1 MRTVLLVAAT
11 DLRRR
16 FRNRSAIITAI
27 VGPLAMAFVFSSLT
41 GGGAVSFTIGIVDA
55 DRSALSS
62 SVVDAMTAPPQPTP
76 AAGDAGSADDAS
88 DAVRFRRI
96 DDREQARRLLDDAD
110 IDGAIVLP
118 AGFAAVADGAP
129 VSIEVLRDPR
139 RRISGQVAASIAQS
153 VASRFEQVSL
163 AARTAAGVDPSL
175 VPAVAAAAQ
184 SAEPTLTTTS
194 NLDDGGEL
202 TSGAFFGASMSMLF
216 LYFTMAMAARSLL
229 VEKGNGTVGR
239 MLASDAAPASIL
251 AGKTLSVASLGLV
264 GFGVVWTSTTVVFGA
279 SWGSPLPVV
288 VVILATVVAVAGVGT
303 FVAGFAR
310 TERQVDGYVSTIT
323 FVFALLGGNF
333 VGAAD
338 QPALLQKL
346 SLLTPNG
353 WSLRAFSDLA
363 ADAATTSGI
372 TVAVAVLCAV
382 GVAFGGVGAWR
393 ITRVVGR

>member
-1 MRTVLLVAAT
+1 VRTVLLVAAT

-41 GGGAVSFTIGIVDA
+41 GGGTVTFTIGIVDA

-62 SVVDAMTAPPQPTP
+62 SVVDAMTTPPAAAP
-76 AAGDAGSADDAS
+76 AAGDSQGAGDDR

-96 DDREQARRLLDDAD
+96 DDREDALRLLDDAD

-139 RRISGQVAASIAQS
+139 RRISGQVAESIAQS
-153 VASRFEQVSL
+153 VASRFERVSL
-163 AARTAAGVDPSL
+163 AVRTAAGVDASL
-175 VPAVAAAAQ
+175 VPAVVIATQ
-184 SAEPTLTTTS
+184 TAESTLTTTS

-202 TSGAFFGASMSMLF
+202 TSSAFFGASMSMLF

-239 MLASDAAPASIL
+239 MIASDAAPASIL
-251 AGKTLSVASLGLV
+251 AGKTLAVASLGLV

-288 VVILATVVAVAGVGT
+288 AVILATVVAVAGVGT

-338 QPALLQKL
+338 QPALLRQL

-363 ADAATTSGI
+363 SDAATTGG
-372 TVAVAVLCAV
+372 VAGSVTVLCIV
-382 GVAFGGVGAWR
+382 GIAFGGVGARR
-393 ITRVVGR
+393 ITKVAGR